1 MLDVERCRSE
11 GDLSIGIEEVMGDNS
26 KRKPSIIERGDVSDT
41 ISKRK
46 KKEKRTTD
54 YPKPTDFSFPI
65 SIDQSHGR
73 QRRTPTDIVNEIQS
87 CARARV
93 TFKSNYRKESSRKG

>member
-1 MLDVERCRSE
+1 MLDGERYRSE

-26 KRKPSIIERGDVSDT
+26 RRKRSMTERGDVPDT
-41 ISKRK
+41 ISKK

-54 YPKPTDFSFPI
+54 YQKLADFIFPI

-93 TFKSNYRKESSRKG
+93 TFKSNYRKESSREI